1 MDIQEAIF
9 TRRSI
14 RKFTGEA
21 VDDMTLELLIKA
33 GCQAPSAHNNQPWHF
48 VIVKDKDL
56 LQSVSEGHP
65 YAKMLPQAGCAIVV
79 CGDKELEG
87 MPGFIAED
95 CSAAIQNMLLMAHG
109 TGLGA
114 VWCAV
119 HPVGKLVKLFSK
131 LLELPKNILPVG
143 MVVIGH
149 PAMNASTVDR
159 YSAARVH
166 REKW

>member
-1 MDIQEAIF
+1 MDIREAIF

-14 RKFTGEA
+14 RKFTGE
-21 VDDMTLELLIKA
+21 VLDDETLDQVIRA
-33 GCQAPSAHNNQPWHF
+33 GFQAPSAHNRQPWHF
-48 VIVKDKDL
+48 VIIREKDL
-56 LQSVSEGHP
+56 LQSISEGHP

-87 MPGFIAED
+87 IPGFITED

-109 TGLGA
+109 IGLGA

-119 HPVGKLVKLFSK
+119 HPVGKLVKLFTK
-131 LLELPKNILPVG
+131 LLNLPQHILPIG

-149 PAMNASTVDR
+149 TAIETAAVDR
-159 YSAARVH
+159 YNAERIH
-166 REKW
+166 MEKW